1 MNGRWITV
9 GLVLALVALVLGIV
23 FPGRVV
29 YWQSPE
35 KIEQFLLQATPLGQS
50 EESVLRWL
58 NQQNVAAKVRRVEV
72 PPHSNYPRTR
82 TGGASF
88 IHESI
93 AHFWLPFRTDIEV
106 FYTFDRAG
114 RLVEIRVRKTTDAL

>member
-1 MNGRWITV
+1 MSARWI
-9 GLVLALVALVLGIV
+9 GLGLTLAMFALVFGIV

-29 YWQSPE
+29 YWRSPE
-35 KIEQFLLQATPLGQS
+35 KIERFLLQATPLGQS

-58 NQQNVAAKVRRVEV
+58 SKQHVEAQVRRVDI
-72 PPHSNYPRTR
+72 PPNSDYPRTR

-93 AHFWLPFRTDIEV
+93 AHYWLPFRTDVEV
-106 FYTFDRAG
+106 FYTFDPAG